1 MVACAEQVWRLD
13 EISQG
18 PRRDFRLPSGR
29 WLAVLAVTGLIAA
42 VIALSLTGGDHRL
55 ASPAAR
61 PTVLAVSAP
70 SRSAAPGTVLLTCDS
85 ATPGQLEPDWRAGS
99 LRAGPVW
106 FVGGR
111 QLGYVH
117 DGGWHA
123 VTPVVPGQGRFQLAV
138 MIVEVT
144 TGSTAVIKPAAAAW
158 SYFHFVDGFSS
169 GGYDRLPTG
178 ETGFTLAACPRGI
191 PGLNGA
197 VTDFYLGF
205 SIEPGRAAP
214 VDVRSSVMPRPIRV
228 IFTCPAR
235 GCGTTG

>member
-1 MVACAEQVWRLD
+1 VVVCAEQVWRLD

-42 VIALSLTGGDHRL
+42 VIALGLTGGRHRVVSPTGHPTEL
-55 ASPAAR
+55 AAP
-61 PTVLAVSAP
+61 AP
-70 SRSAAPGTVLLTCDS
+70 SPSTVPGTVLLTCDS
-85 ATPGQLEPDWRAGS
+85 ATPGQLEPNWRAGS

-117 DGGWHA
+117 DDGWHA
-123 VTPVVPGQGRFQLAV
+123 VTPVVPGHGRLQLVV

-144 TGSTAVIKPAAAAW
+144 TGSTAVIKPAAAAQT
-158 SYFHFVDGFSS
+158 YFNFVDGYSP
-169 GGYDRLPTG
+169 GGYDQLPAG
-178 ETGFTLAACPRGI
+178 DTGFTFVACPRGT
-191 PGLNGA
+191 PGFNGA

-205 SIEPGRAAP
+205 SIEPGRAAA
-214 VDVRSSVMPRPIRV
+214 VDVWSAAMPHPIRV
-228 IFTCPAR
+228 IFTCPTR

>member
-1 MVACAEQVWRLD
+1 
-13 EISQG
+13 
-18 PRRDFRLPSGR
+18 LPSGR
-29 WLAVLAVTGLIAA
+29 WLVVLALAGLIAA
-42 VIALSLTGGDHRL
+42 VITLSLPGGRHRV
-55 ASPAAR
+55 ASPTGRPPVLAAR
-61 PTVLAVSAP
+61 AP
-70 SRSAAPGTVLLTCDS
+70 SPSAAAGTVLLTCDS
-85 ATPGQLEPDWRAGS
+85 ATPGQLESNWRAGS

-123 VTPVVPGQGRFQLAV
+123 VTPAVPERGRFQFVV

-144 TGSTAVIKPAAAAW
+144 TGSTAVIEPEAAARP
-158 SYFHFVDGFSS
+158 YFNLVDGFSA
-169 GGYDRLPTG
+169 GGGDQLPAG
-178 ETGFTLAACPRGI
+178 DTGFTLVACPRGA
-191 PGLNGA
+191 PGVNGA

-214 VDVRSSVMPRPIRV
+214 VEVRSPAMPDPIRV